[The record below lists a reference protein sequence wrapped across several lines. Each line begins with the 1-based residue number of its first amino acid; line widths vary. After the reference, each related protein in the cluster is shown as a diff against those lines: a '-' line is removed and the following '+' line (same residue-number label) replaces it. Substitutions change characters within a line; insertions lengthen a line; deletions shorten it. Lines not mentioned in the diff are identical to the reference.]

1 MALAIFLT
9 GLITFLAIIFS
20 VMFEKFRIP
29 DVLLLMVSGML
40 LGPILHIVS
49 PSDFGKV
56 GEVATTIALI
66 VILFE
71 GGVNLKLDV
80 IKESLDDTLGIM
92 LSSFVVTAIFV
103 SLIVHYS
110 TGIDWLSALITSTI
124 LGGTSSAVVVPII
137 NSLDMSE
144 KSYIILFLESAFTD
158 VICIVV
164 SFALLSAYDSGNLS
178 VGRITG
184 KILASFTMA
193 GLIGFLGAT
202 VWGVII
208 RKMRK
213 IPNTMFSTLA
223 FIFIIFGIA
232 EFLGYS
238 GAIASLAFGISLAN
252 LVKIPK
258 EKMPFR
264 IKGLRFSTVTK
275 TERTFYSEVV
285 FLLKTFFFVY
295 LGLSMR
301 LADFWVISIGFF
313 ITLTLMFGRLVVI
326 RVFRARDIPW
336 KDASYMSVMIPKGL
350 AAAVLASIPA
360 QRGIPGGNLIR
371 DIVYSVVFFSILFS
385 AISVPLIN
393 KTFLKTVY
401 SEIFG
406 KDESQAQPS

>member
-9 GLITFLAIIFS
+9 GFITFLSIIFS

-29 DVLLLMVSGML
+29 DVLLLMILGMI
-40 LGPILHIVS
+40 LGPVLHVVS
-49 PSDFGKV
+49 PADFGKV

-71 GGVNLKLDV
+71 GGVNLKIDV

-92 LSSFVVTAIFV
+92 LSSFIVTTLSVF
-103 SLIVHYS
+103 LIVHYS
-110 TGIDWLSALITSTI
+110 AGIDWLSALITGTI

-137 NSLDMSE
+137 NSLNLSE

-164 SFALLSAYDSGNLS
+164 SFALLSAYDSGSLS
-178 VGRITG
+178 VGRIIG

-202 VWGVII
+202 VWGAII
-208 RKMRK
+208 RRMRR

-223 FIFIIFGIA
+223 FVFIIYGIA

-258 EKMPFR
+258 DKIPFKIR
-264 IKGLRFSTVTK
+264 GLRFSTVTK

-326 RVFRARDIPW
+326 RIFRAKDIPW
-336 KDASYMSVMIPKGL
+336 MDASYMSVMIPKGL

-360 QRGIPGGNLIR
+360 QKGIPGGNMIR

-393 KTFLKTVY
+393 KTFLKTIY
-401 SEIFG
+401 GGIFG
-406 KDESQAQPS
+406 ATTSEAESS